1 MKNVKEITI
10 EVKGKEWE
18 SALDKA
24 FDKKKK
30 EVKIDG
36 FRKGSVTKEIFI
48 KKLGIEVLFMDAS
61 DIAIEDAYK
70 KALKDVDFDLV
81 CEPSVSIEKVDEK
94 HAEFKFT
101 FFGKPEV
108 KLGAYKKL
116 GVKRDTVKVTD
127 EEVMHEIEHIK
138 EHMAEVIVKENGTVE
153 EGNTAV
159 IDFKGFVDGK
169 ELQGGTGENYPLEI
183 GSHSFIPG
191 FEEGLVGMKKGET
204 KELNLKFPNEYTEE
218 LKNKDVVFNV
228 TVREIKERVKP
239 ELNKDFFLDLGIEG
253 VDSLDTLKAHVKGDI
268 EHRKNHEA
276 DDKYLDELLHIAT
289 DNMTVDINNE
299 IIDAEVNKMIN
310 QYNQE
315 LSMQGITFD
324 QYLKMTGSK
333 MDDVKSMM
341 KPQAIARIKTRYL
354 LEGIVEKEKI
364 EVTKDEI
371 KEEIDKCLEQY
382 GMKKDEFLNAIGGE
396 DMIAYDLKMKKA
408 MDIVKEG

>member
-1 MKNVKEITI
+1 MKNVKEIKI

-30 EVKIDG
+30 EVKVDG
-36 FRKGSVTKEIFI
+36 FRKGACPKEVFI

-70 KALKDVDFDLV
+70 KALKDVEFDLV

-116 GVKRDTVKVTD
+116 GVKREKVSVTD
-127 EEVMHEIEHIK
+127 EEVTHEIEHIR
-138 EHMAEVIVKENGTVE
+138 EHMAEVVVKENGTVE
-153 EGNTAV
+153 VGNTAV
-159 IDFKGFVDGK
+159 IDFEGFVDGAP
-169 ELQGGTGENYPLEI
+169 LNGGTGANYPLEI
-183 GSHSFIPG
+183 GSNTFIPG
-191 FEEGLVGMKKGET
+191 FEDGLVGMKTGEKKT
-204 KELNLKFPNEYTEE
+204 LNLKFPENYTEE

-228 TVREIKERVKP
+228 TVKEIKERIKP
-239 ELNKDFFLDLGIEG
+239 ELDKDFFLDLGIEG
-253 VDSLDTLKAHVKGDI
+253 VDSLESLKKHVKEDI
-268 EHRKNHEA
+268 EHKKSHEVE
-276 DDKYLDELLHIAT
+276 DKYLDELLHIAT

-299 IIDAEVNKMIN
+299 IIDSEVSKMIN

-315 LSMQGITFD
+315 LSMQGLNFD
-324 QYLKMTGSK
+324 QYLKMTGAK
-333 MDDVKSMM
+333 LEDVKSMM

-354 LEGIVEKEKI
+354 LEGIIEKKI
-364 EVTKDEI
+364 LK
-371 KEEIDKCLEQY
+371 
-382 GMKKDEFLNAIGGE
+382 F
-396 DMIAYDLKMKKA
+396 LKMKLKKKL
-408 MDIVKEG
+408 INV

>member
-30 EVKIDG
+30 EVKVDG
-36 FRKGSVTKEIFI
+36 FRKGSITKEIFI

-228 TVREIKERVKP
+228 TIREIKERVKP

-253 VDSLDTLKAHVKGDI
+253 VDSLDTLKAHVKADI

-324 QYLKMTGSK
+324 QYLKMTGAK

-354 LEGIVEKEKI
+354 LEGIIEKENI
-364 EVTKDEI
+364 EVSKEEI

-408 MDIVKEG
+408 MEIVKEG

>member
-30 EVKIDG
+30 EVKVDG
-36 FRKGSVTKEIFI
+36 FRKGSITKEIFI

-228 TVREIKERVKP
+228 TIREIKERVKP

-253 VDSLDTLKAHVKGDI
+253 VDSLDTLKAHVKADI

-289 DNMTVDINNE
+289 DNMTVEINNE

-324 QYLKMTGSK
+324 QYLKMTGAK

-354 LEGIVEKEKI
+354 LEGIIEKENI
-364 EVTKDEI
+364 EVSKEEI

-408 MDIVKEG
+408 MEIVKEG